1 MVRWFVWMSLVVW
14 GLVLGCA
21 QIPAFEGLSGKISVP
36 TREEPEDITPESV
49 FASDAKWKA
58 FASDQPL
65 TNAARSDVQI
75 AWARPNYGTTSWKP
89 VALASTPPEDVGSL
103 IGAQWMWYPQEGFT
117 FGATNSL
124 PDNRRVVHFRRV
136 FYNNRLRA
144 DVKEAYVTILP
155 AGKITVR
162 VFLNGY
168 ELKTDDEYFY
178 GRTPFE
184 RQQRSMER
192 MRRQMT
198 GEYEMMD
205 RQEKRYSFRDYLVV
219 GKNVLAVEATA
230 HIHNDIGGKPVPN
243 YVRSGIAVKA
253 EIR

>member
-1 MVRWFVWMSLVVW
+1 MVRRLVWIVVW

-21 QIPAFEGLSGKISVP
+21 QLPAVQRLAEKVP
-36 TREEPEDITPESV
+36 PPTDDEPEDTTPESV
-49 FASDAKWKA
+49 FTSDAKWKA
-58 FASDQPL
+58 FASGQPL

-75 AWARPNYGTTSWKP
+75 AWARPTYGTASWKL
-89 VALASTPPEDVGSL
+89 VALAPTLVEDVGSL
-103 IGAQWMWYPQEGFT
+103 SGAQWMWYPQEGFT

-144 DVKEAYVTILP
+144 DVKEAYVTVLP

-168 ELKTDDEYFY
+168 ELKIDDEALY

-184 RQQRSMER
+184 RQQRSIER
-192 MRRQMT
+192 MRQQMT
-198 GEYEMMD
+198 GGYEMID
-205 RQEKRYSFRDYLVV
+205 RQEKRYSFRDQLVV
-219 GKNVLAVEATA
+219 GKNVLAIEATA
-230 HIHNDIGGKPVPN
+230 HLHNDIGGKPVPN

-253 EIR
+253 EVR